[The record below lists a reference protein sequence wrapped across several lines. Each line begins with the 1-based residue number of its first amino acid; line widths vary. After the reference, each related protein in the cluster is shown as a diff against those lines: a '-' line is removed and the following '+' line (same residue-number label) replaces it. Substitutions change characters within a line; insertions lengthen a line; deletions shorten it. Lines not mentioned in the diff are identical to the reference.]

1 MAKTKNVTEEKVE
14 VKQASTT
21 KKKDNW
27 FVDTAKWLVDGKDWK
42 MLLRSIP
49 GIVTTLF
56 VISVVVMNLM
66 ASKTVV
72 MTEPSWLGITGGL
85 LLSWVPFLCMDIINK
100 TYGAKAA
107 TKLNILA
114 LGINLACVG
123 IFQLISMIQIG
134 GDPATYAAFNA
145 TFKQTWQILLASS
158 IAFLLS
164 GVVNNVIN
172 VTIGKMFKK
181 NPDGKAAY
189 VTRTY
194 VSTMVGQFVDNF
206 IFTGLA
212 FLVFFKLSIG
222 TSLGWT
228 IWTVLGTAL
237 FGALLELLMEVI
249 FSPIGYK
256 ICKKWRKENVGS
268 EYLTYCKSMEQVED
282 TTRLKE
288 DNEEVVEEKTEE

>member
-1 MAKTKNVTEEKVE
+1 MKKTAKVKEDAVE
-14 VKQASTT
+14 VEIKPASTAT
-21 KKKDNW
+21 KKKSNW
-27 FVDTAKWLVDGKDWK
+27 FVDTAKWLFDGKDWK
-42 MLLRSIP
+42 MLLRSVP

-72 MTEPSWLGITGGL
+72 MTDPSWLGITGGV
-85 LLSWVPFLCMDIINK
+85 LLSWIPFLCMDVVNK

-114 LGINLACVG
+114 LGINLVCVG
-123 IFQLISMIQIG
+123 IFQLISMFQIG
-134 GDPATYAAFNA
+134 GDPATYGAFNA
-145 TFKQTWQILLASS
+145 TFKQTWQILVASS
-158 IAFLLS
+158 IAFLVS

-172 VTIGKMFKK
+172 VAIGKMFKK

-194 VSTMVGQFVDNF
+194 ISTAIGQFVDNF

-222 TSLGWT
+222 TALGWT
-228 IWTVLGTAL
+228 IWTVLGTAV
-237 FGALLELLMEVI
+237 FGAALELLMEVI
-249 FSPIGYK
+249 FSPLGYRV
-256 ICKKWRKENVGS
+256 CKKWRKENVGA
-268 EYLTYCKSMEQVED
+268 EYLSYCKEMEQTED
-282 TTRLKE
+282 KTRLA
-288 DNEEVVEEKTEE
+288 EEE